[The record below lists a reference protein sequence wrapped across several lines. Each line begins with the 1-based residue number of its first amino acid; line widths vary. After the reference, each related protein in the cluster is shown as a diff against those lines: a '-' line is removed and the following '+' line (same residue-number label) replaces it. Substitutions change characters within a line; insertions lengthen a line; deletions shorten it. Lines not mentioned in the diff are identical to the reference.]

1 MPPRP
6 TRKDQITVHSTAI
19 ICADTDL
26 RGEVTIGAGTV
37 IHPKAS
43 IYGLGGGVV
52 IGEDCI
58 VEEGVVIVNRGPEIM
73 RIGRENHFMV
83 QCHIQAQ
90 EIGDFN
96 IFQPRSRVSSGVIIT
111 NRCVLGI
118 YPKPSQTLGQL
129 YLFSPSSMFYLVG
142 SSTITL
148 ESLPSP
154 YTIVYG
160 PESLI
165 RKWDGTAQI
174 TEDNLRMK
182 HLEYLRDI
190 LPKYNR
196 LRVV

>member
-1 MPPRP
+1 
-6 TRKDQITVHSTAI
+6 KDQITVHSTAI

-96 IFQPRSRVSSGVIIT
+96 TFQPRSKVSSGVIIT
-111 NRCVLGI
+111 NRCVL
-118 YPKPSQTLGQL
+118 
-129 YLFSPSSMFYLVG
+129 G